1 MTSTVV
7 KARRNVMRRIALVVA
22 FTVGMI
28 GLAFGQ
34 ASTAEDH
41 SAHHPA
47 QNSATSSQAQPGSSS
62 AGATSG
68 EPRAMMQG
76 MMQMMQG
83 MQGMMGKMHQQAQ
96 SDQKQ
101 SSQALAMQNC
111 PMMSHGS
118 AASSDSSGT
127 WVAIG
132 RATLSALALFAHASA
147 SAFWTP

>member
-1 MTSTVV
+1 MH
-7 KARRNVMRRIALVVA
+7 RIALVVA
-22 FTVGMI
+22 FTVGTI

-101 SSQALAMQNC
+101 TSQALAMQNC

-118 AASSDSSGT
+118 AAPSDSTTMQAMMQMMQGMMQMMQSQMQSGQ
-127 WVAIG
+127 G
-132 RATLSALALFAHASA
+132 HGSQ
-147 SAFWTP
+147 